1 MMFKEIQK
9 HPITKKSKI
18 REVWHSI
25 RNDRACGKKKKAEKK
40 EDSAEAASKG
50 GARRGGP
57 ARSPGAVAARLLRGL
72 RGTRREVK
80 TSSKNIQAFRL
91 KKQLGMTAA
100 RATPEG
106 E

>member
-1 MMFKEIQK
+1 MIG
-9 HPITKKSKI
+9 
-18 REVWHSI
+18 
-25 RNDRACGKKKKAEKK
+25 RAEKKKKAEKK

-57 ARSPGAVAARLLRGL
+57 ARSPGAVAVRLLRGL